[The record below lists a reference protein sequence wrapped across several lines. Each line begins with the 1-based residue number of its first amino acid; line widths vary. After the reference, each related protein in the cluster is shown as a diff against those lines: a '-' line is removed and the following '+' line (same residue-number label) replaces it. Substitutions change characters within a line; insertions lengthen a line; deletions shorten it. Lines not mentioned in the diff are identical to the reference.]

1 MFLEDEGKWNNL
13 IDSLTS
19 LVSIRKADGV
29 DLNFEQL
36 SYFKRRNFNRFV
48 KLLRTQLDARITYVK
63 PVISVT
69 LPAVDSREIFDI
81 DELDK
86 YADLFVIMGYD
97 YNLSLIHI

>member
-36 SYFKRRNFNRFV
+36 SYFK
-48 KLLRTQLDARITYVK
+48 
-63 PVISVT
+63 
-69 LPAVDSREIFDI
+69 
-81 DELDK
+81 
-86 YADLFVIMGYD
+86 
-97 YNLSLIHI
+97 